1 MNHHQPHNLQIV
13 GLQKKG
19 KMVMKNVWDLCKVL
33 ENPHRMTLLSEIYK
47 SREGGGNV
55 GWLVECMNGKLEAP
69 AVTQYLKQIE
79 CIGLLRRE
87 RCGRYVNYYDDMRE
101 AAANVRDVAA
111 LIRSEIMAS
120 GSYDDRGMFRA
131 LMNAFRARVC
141 HYLLNGG
148 NADKRDIC
156 HRFRHLGKY
165 LARDLQPAV
174 ESGLLTE
181 YVGSYELRIPTD
193 PVIRR
198 VIELAA

>member
-1 MNHHQPHNLQIV
+1 
-13 GLQKKG
+13 
-19 KMVMKNVWDLCKVL
+19 
-33 ENPHRMTLLSEIYK
+33 
-47 SREGGGNV
+47 
-55 GWLVECMNGKLEAP
+55 
-69 AVTQYLKQIE
+69 
-79 CIGLLRRE
+79 
-87 RCGRYVNYYDDMRE
+87 MRE

-156 HRFRHLGKY
+156 QRFRHLGKY